1 MPSGAPVLTDRTL
14 YRTRKMSTFS
24 PLQALGRGFRRIA
37 RAYVDWRT
45 EQATRIALAGL
56 DERALRDI
64 GIDRHG
70 TPLRYV
76 APAETNANTNDKL
89 RAAA

>member
-1 MPSGAPVLTDRTL
+1 MASFNL
-14 YRTRKMSTFS
+14 F
-24 PLQALGRGFRRIA
+24 QALGRGFGRIA
-37 RAYVDWRT
+37 RAYVDWRH

-56 DERALRDI
+56 DARTLRDI
-64 GIDRHG
+64 GVDRHG

-76 APAETNANTNDKL
+76 TPRDGNANTNDKL